1 MPQYS
6 QQWVSCDNTS
16 RTSATRFCAD
26 CLTSRNMPHFL
37 HHLRIERNLNLSK
50 PTLHPTKNLPHTHTF
65 FHQNNIVP
73 FPANFVTSVKLP
85 ISVTLQAKS
94 GHRRAAAKETA
105 LEEAELRGLLQPFLG
120 QVASVRQ
127 VRAVAAPGPRALA
140 AREQHQESRH
150 VVAPE
155 ATRFGQVWGETPEK
169 RGQCRGFPTDPWATW
184 GKNGENLRFFP
195 DLRLLKV
202 AICIKKGTLG
212 RGTASTHDNQCGGST
227 NRKCGNS
234 QDAGDTGPQNT
245 KTCFRSG

>member
-1 MPQYS
+1 VTTLPEPVPPAFALIASPPETCHISYTIFEL
-6 QQWVSCDNTS
+6 N
-16 RTSATRFCAD
+16 AI
-26 CLTSRNMPHFL
+26 
-37 HHLRIERNLNLSK
+37 RICQNQPSI
-50 PTLHPTKNLPHTHTF
+50 HPKTCHTHTF

-105 LEEAELRGLLQPFLG
+105 LEEAELRALLHPFVG

-140 AREQHQESRH
+140 AHSEQHQESRH

-184 GKNGENLRFFP
+184 GKNGENL
-195 DLRLLKV
+195 
-202 AICIKKGTLG
+202 
-212 RGTASTHDNQCGGST
+212 
-227 NRKCGNS
+227 
-234 QDAGDTGPQNT
+234 
-245 KTCFRSG
+245 